1 MTWKYSGTRYETISP
16 LADVLEYVY
25 ALAIPEDGLPE
36 TYHLAPSLEMMVV
49 FSFGSPI
56 SSSFGVDS
64 RMETFSGRVLIL
76 GPIRQMLNYGLNP
89 GSDLFVFSFINDGY
103 YRLAS
108 SFSTHDELLRELEL
122 LWEALNSYR
131 EAPDRIE
138 ILNEYLITT
147 MCSPA
152 PAVHPLLESIS
163 DIHNPSLNPVEV
175 IAEKAAVSG
184 RTIQLRFKKYTG
196 YSSKELLRYLRFKE
210 LIAWIVAHHLEKV
223 EWMDMVVKFGYHDQ
237 SHMIKDFKYYTGF
250 SPGKVLK
257 MCREGSF
264 CLSRD

>member
-1 MTWKYSGTRYETISP
+1 MKYTGTRHETIMP

-25 ALAIPEDGLPE
+25 TLAIPDNGFSD
-36 TYHLAPSLEMMVV
+36 TYHLAPNLEMMVV

-56 SSSFGVDS
+56 SSSFGVDAK
-64 RMETFSGRVLIL
+64 MEVFSGRVLIL
-76 GPIRQMLNYGLNP
+76 GPIRQMLNYELNP
-89 GSDLFVFSFINDGY
+89 GSDLLVFSFINDGY

-108 SFSTHDELLRELEL
+108 SFSTHNDLVQELEL
-122 LWEALNSYR
+122 LWEALDSYS
-131 EAPDRIE
+131 EAQDRIN

-147 MCSPA
+147 LCSSA
-152 PAVHPLLESIS
+152 PEVYPLLNSIP
-163 DIHNPSLNPVEV
+163 DIHNPAVNPVDV
-175 IAEKAAVSG
+175 IAKKAAVSG

-196 YSSKELLRYLRFKE
+196 YSSKELLRYLRFKH
-210 LIAWIVAHHLEKV
+210 LITWIVAHHSGKV

-237 SHMIKDFKYYTGF
+237 SHLIKDFKYYTGF

-257 MCREGSF
+257 MCREKSF